1 MRKGRQYP
9 CEPFELNSVYDLME
23 SSYSIKDLEHLTGI
37 KAHTLR
43 IWEQRYEIV
52 VPKRTDTNIR
62 TYSDEDLKTLLNVAV
77 LIQKGWR
84 ISKIADLT
92 RDQLNKKVLEEAL
105 ERGSQSA
112 QVTRMIQACI
122 DLDELTFSQILDA
135 SIRESGEEH
144 TFTQLVG
151 GFIHQIGYM
160 WQTDAIGVANEH
172 FASNLIKQKM
182 YAALDR
188 LTDQKMTVKKPAIL
202 LYLPQDELHELGLLY
217 LHFLL
222 KSKGEAVIYLGQS
235 LPLEHLAPIFRFGNT
250 FKLVVSVWTTQ
261 PLRDQL
267 DQYAVDA
274 RTIFGDVPLWVTG
287 LAPSEWQPIDSKIT
301 VFPSLA
307 QMGKHLLGVDLVY

>member
-1 MRKGRQYP
+1 
-9 CEPFELNSVYDLME
+9 ME

-43 IWEQRYEIV
+43 IWEQRYELV

-84 ISKIADLT
+84 ISKIADLS
-92 RDQLNKKVLEEAL
+92 REQLNQKVLEEAL

-122 DLDELTFSQILDA
+122 DLDEQTFSQILDA
-135 SIRESGEEH
+135 SIRESGEEA

-160 WQTDAIGVANEH
+160 WQTDAIGVAHEH

-182 YAALDR
+182 YSALDR
-188 LTDQKMTVKKPAIL
+188 LADQKMTAKKPAIL
-202 LYLPQDELHELGLLY
+202 LYLPQEELHELGLLY

-222 KSKGEAVIYLGQS
+222 KSRGEAVIYLGQS
-235 LPLEHLAPIFRFGNT
+235 LPLEHLIPIFKPGNA
-250 FKLVVSVWTTQ
+250 FKMVVSVWTTQ

-267 DQYAVDA
+267 DQYAIDA
-274 RTIFGDVPLWVTG
+274 RAIFGEVPLWVTG
-287 LAPSEWQPIDSKIT
+287 LSTTDWQSEDPLTRI
-301 VFPSLA
+301 FPSLA
-307 QMGKHLLGVDLVY
+307 VLGKELSNLELTASL

>member
-1 MRKGRQYP
+1 
-9 CEPFELNSVYDLME
+9 ME

-43 IWEQRYEIV
+43 IWEQRYELV

-84 ISKIADLT
+84 ISKIADLS
-92 RDQLNKKVLEEAL
+92 REQLNQKVLEEAL

-135 SIRESGEEH
+135 SIREAGEEL

-160 WQTDAIGVANEH
+160 WQTDAIGVAHEH

-188 LTDQKMTVKKPAIL
+188 LTDQRMSTSKPAIV

-217 LHFLL
+217 LHYLL
-222 KSKGEAVIYLGQS
+222 KSRGEAVVYLGQS
-235 LPLEHLAPIFRFGNT
+235 LPLVHLTPIFKQSNSI
-250 FKLVVSVWTTQ
+250 KLVVSVWTTQ

-267 DQYAVDA
+267 DQYAADA
-274 RTIFGDVPLWVTG
+274 RSIFGEVPLCVTG
-287 LAPSEWQPIDSKIT
+287 LSPSEWSTNDPLIT
-301 VFPSLA
+301 IFPNLASLGT
-307 QMGKHLLGVDLVY
+307 QITEVSVRI

>member
-1 MRKGRQYP
+1 
-9 CEPFELNSVYDLME
+9 ME

-52 VPKRTDTNIR
+52 VPRRTDTNIR

-84 ISKIADLT
+84 ISKIADLS
-92 RDQLNKKVLEEAL
+92 RDQLNQKVLEEAL

-122 DLDELTFSQILDA
+122 DLDEATFSQILDA
-135 SIRESGEEH
+135 SIRESGEEV

-160 WQTDAIGVANEH
+160 WQTDAIGVAHEH

-188 LTDQKMTVKKPAIL
+188 LTDQRMTAKKPAIL

-222 KSKGEAVIYLGQS
+222 KSRGEAVIYLGQS
-235 LPLEHLAPIFRFGNT
+235 LPLEHLTPIFKPGNS

-261 PLRDQL
+261 PLREQI
-267 DQYAVDA
+267 DQYAADA
-274 RTIFGDVPLWVTG
+274 RAIMGDVPLWVTG
-287 LAPSEWQPIDSKIT
+287 LAPSDWECTDPLT
-301 VFPSLA
+301 RVLPSLA
-307 QMGKHLLGVDLVY
+307 LLGKELSGKSLVS

>member
-1 MRKGRQYP
+1 
-9 CEPFELNSVYDLME
+9 ME

-43 IWEQRYEIV
+43 IWEQRYELV

-84 ISKIADLT
+84 ISKIADLS
-92 RDQLNKKVLEEAL
+92 RDQLNQKVLEEAL

-135 SIRESGEEH
+135 SIREAGEEL

-160 WQTDAIGVANEH
+160 WQTDAIGVAHEH

-188 LTDQKMTVKKPAIL
+188 LTDQRMSASKPAIV

-217 LHFLL
+217 LHYLL
-222 KSKGEAVIYLGQS
+222 KSRGEAVVYLGQS
-235 LPLEHLAPIFRFGNT
+235 LPLEHLTPIFKQSNT
-250 FKLVVSVWTTQ
+250 IKLVVSVWTTQ

-267 DQYAVDA
+267 DQYAADA
-274 RTIFGDVPLWVTG
+274 RSIFGEVPLWVTG
-287 LAPSEWQPIDSKIT
+287 LSPSEWSTNDPLIT
-301 VFPSLA
+301 IFPNLASLGT
-307 QMGKHLLGVDLVY
+307 QITEVSVRI